1 MKFSQKD
8 SMDIASLMYESYQD
22 EEMDMDMDLDMGDDL
37 GDGGGEMVMEIEPVA
52 PVEPSM
58 GQEETD
64 EVLVSNLKK
73 LAEYSQRLNDMVGQ
87 AEFETW
93 MVAKITKAA
102 DYVDDVWHMLD
113 AGADFANTGFE
124 QAPPEQDLGF

>member
-8 SMDIASLMYESYQD
+8 SQDLASLMYESYQD
-22 EEMDMDMDLDMGDDL
+22 EEFDMNLDMGDEM
-37 GDGGGEMVMEIEPVA
+37 GEGEVVMEIDPVA

-58 GQEETD
+58 EQEEID
-64 EVLVSNLKK
+64 EVLVANLKK
-73 LAEYSQRLNDMVGQ
+73 LVEYSQRLNDLVGQ

-93 MVAKITKAA
+93 MVAKITKAS

-113 AGADFANTGFE
+113 AGVDYANTGFE
-124 QAPPEQDLGF
+124 QAPSEQDLNF